1 MQLKIIE
8 DKYSLALQTIIRSR
22 NTDKEDLRGGLVTLG
37 QKMGIDIVSDNM
49 LEETE
54 VSTPMNQIFQGYSF
68 SNSINLVYS
77 TKDDYEY
84 FAKGIS
90 LAIPNSMQG
99 YFDFQGVRGPDA
111 LTQPVRAVSHPVIK
125 PGTIVDTVVIAK
137 AVLATGCTAISLAK
151 NIMSKFQ
158 PKNLIVVSA
167 FYSEPGIKEL
177 FLGIPNIKFIY
188 TVGTADNL
196 NEDGMLIPGVGNL
209 DSRLLG

>member
-1 MQLKIIE
+1 MTLKIIE
-8 DKYSLALQTIIRSR
+8 DKYSLALQTKIRSR
-22 NTDKEDLRGGLVTLG
+22 NTDKEDLRGALIKLG
-37 QKMGIDIVSDNM
+37 QKIGVDIVSDNM
-49 LEETE
+49 LKETE

-68 SNSINLVYS
+68 CNSVNLVYS
-77 TKDDYEY
+77 TKDDYEF

-90 LAIPNSMQG
+90 LAISNPMQG
-99 YFDFQGVRGPDA
+99 YFDFQGVRGLDA
-111 LTQPVRAVSHPVIK
+111 LTQPVRAASHPPIK

-158 PKNLIVVSA
+158 PKNLIIASA
-167 FYSEPGIKEL
+167 FYSQIGIREL
-177 FLGIPNIKFIY
+177 FAEIPNIKFIY
-188 TVGTADNL
+188 TVGTADTL

>member
-1 MQLKIIE
+1 MYLKIIE
-8 DKYSLALQTIIRSR
+8 DKYSLALQTKIRSR
-22 NTDKEDLRGGLVTLG
+22 YTEKDDLKGALIKLG
-37 QKMGIDIVSDNM
+37 QKIGIDIVSDNM

-54 VSTPMNQIFQGYSF
+54 VSTPMDQIFQGYSF
-68 SNSINLVYS
+68 SNSVNLVYS
-77 TKDDYEY
+77 TKDDYEF
-84 FAKGIS
+84 FAKGLS

-111 LTQPVRAVSHPVIK
+111 LTQPIRASSHPSIK

-158 PKNLIVVSA
+158 PKKIIIASS
-167 FYSEPGIKEL
+167 FYSQTGVIEL
-177 FLGIPNIKFIY
+177 VNEIPNIKFIY
-188 TVGTADNL
+188 AVGKADKL